1 MTEIQKQALL
11 EGTQVAVYE
20 IKEFLGSNQS
30 EIIYRAWNA
39 HLNGMVILKEFFP
52 FKYAVREE
60 GTQAVKTNLHENISV
75 LEFGLGNFIQQ
86 NEKLLEAQFPGAQA
100 VHNVIEFNQTAY
112 LAVEQPK
119 GSSLSEYLKKGETYT
134 EEELRTL
141 LDSLLGTLENFHEAG
156 IVHGDIHPGNIQIQK
171 SGKPVLLNFASAR
184 QKFSRLINDP
194 ASELRSG
201 YGAPE
206 QYLDEGSSEPP
217 SDLYALGAVLY
228 RCITGVDPEDA
239 RNRLSNLSEGKA
251 DPLKP
256 ILDKTDSGFS
266 GEFLVTVD
274 WMLQV
279 DSKARPQTT
288 SEISAALNKDKSN
301 FKYIAA
307 STPSKTESTPEQPV
321 LTAASKGKRFGAA
334 TLVASVLASATLG
347 SAVTWYL
354 KQNGTPPE
362 SVLSEQQS
370 EEGIAFG
377 KAIERN
383 QVTTA
388 EEQIATPDVV
398 AAAGK
403 TPSSEDVSGAIAAI
417 KSQVASEPALD
428 SSLPT
433 EEINKSENLTSS
445 QQKAADEPVVDS
457 EQEEKELDD
466 TQEKNREFQAEAPI
480 ETNVATQLPE
490 TSVEELEATD
500 QAEEEVDFTS
510 SPKEAVAD
518 SQNEEPIS
526 VGSDDDSSNENV
538 VESNEAIP
546 TTPETTPS
554 IENTNTPL
562 PESSADIPEIASQVE
577 TNDISSQELGSLTE
591 EQVDSE
597 QPEKETGGAIE
608 NQEVATSQVTES
620 EEDRTVAQSVSP
632 TIANTNAQSSE
643 DLAKAPGADTASTV
657 DSEKDAAP
665 LPEISTNQSAEN
677 PSLQAS
683 VADKPVNQI
692 GVENQAKVAEDGQAE
707 SITKAEIQNDSPDS
721 GNAVAKEKLATS
733 QESEQVVASVKD
745 PLSDSPAKAP
755 GADTNVEADPAA
767 VSLLESSGEATSLLS
782 EDSSASDLSGTDQAT
797 SDKPEKGVDIFIEN
811 PEKALEKIQSERALV
826 QQYMAK
832 AEENFALFKLTTPAE
847 DNAHYYYKLVLEID
861 PQHEGAQKGSEEI
874 FNKYVVLINKA
885 IKDNKMDIAKAYLNR
900 AKTIMPDSS
909 SHQSVIEDLNNSLV
923 QRSG

>member
-1 MTEIQKQALL
+1 
-11 EGTQVAVYE
+11 
-20 IKEFLGSNQS
+20 
-30 EIIYRAWNA
+30 
-39 HLNGMVILKEFFP
+39 MVILKEFFP

-112 LAVEQPK
+112 LAVEQQK

-141 LDSLLGTLENFHEAG
+141 LDSLLGTLENCHEAG

-171 SGKPVLLNFASAR
+171 SGKPVPLNFASAR

-538 VESNEAIP
+538 VESKETIP

-643 DLAKAPGADTASTV
+643 DLAKAPGADIASTV

-683 VADKPVNQI
+683 VADKPVNQV

-733 QESEQVVASVKD
+733 QESEQVVASVKE

-755 GADTNVEADPAA
+755 GADTDVEADPAA
-767 VSLLESSGEATSLLS
+767 VSLLESPGEATSLLS